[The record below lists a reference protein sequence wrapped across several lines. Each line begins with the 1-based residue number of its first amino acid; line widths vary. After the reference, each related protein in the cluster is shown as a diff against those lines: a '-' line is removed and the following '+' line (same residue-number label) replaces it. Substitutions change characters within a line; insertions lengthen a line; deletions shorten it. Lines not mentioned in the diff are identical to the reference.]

1 MTIITFL
8 KWITSTF
15 NSHYQ
20 EEINSYLA
28 QSTDLCDLERRM
40 TYIQRRGYL

>member
-1 MTIITFL
+1 MNFITFL

-20 EEINSYLA
+20 EEITSYLA
-28 QSTDLCDLERRM
+28 NSTDLCDLERRM
-40 TYIQRRGYL
+40 AYIQSRGYL